1 MKMIGDLTDRTFDIN
16 YVGIIVCSL
25 IGAPIVGMLASFP
38 KVKAR
43 VEHFDEEMANSRI
56 IVDVMKSIEETKILS
71 EYPESTR

>member
-1 MKMIGDLTDRTFDIN
+1 MIGDLTGITFDIKDKE
-16 YVGIIVCSL
+16 VGIIGCSL
-25 IGAPIVGMLASFP
+25 IGAPIVGMLASFS

-56 IVDVMKSIEETKILS
+56 IVDVMKSIEETKILA